1 MAGLSHSN
9 YTTGAVAP
17 NTEAP
22 VGSSP
27 FVMQPQIRNPH
38 EKAMQDLAVIAK
50 DLERY
55 NKNRYFNDR
64 ARSMMLPS

>member
-1 MAGLSHSN
+1 MVGQINSN
-9 YTTGAVAP
+9 YTTSAIAFNAEGP
-17 NTEAP
+17 EP
-22 VGSSP
+22 SP

-38 EKAMQDLAVIAK
+38 EKAMNDLAVIAR